1 MSKRKKVK
9 KKPTKQTEQTTQTAL
24 DRFFGTLDKHPY
36 LFTALACVLMLPLG
50 FAQVE
55 NITPFGIVIEAILWI
70 AGATAFV
77 AFCRPSNK
85 RNVNIYLIV
94 SSAALAIGYSALV
107 HYDSQLS
114 WWLFAPV
121 LIGLAQL
128 AVVLQRE
135 KKLTA
140 DRLVLMMILLGVAA
154 RYSYCLMHDYTQ
166 MQHDMGVFL
175 GDIGHA
181 GYISYWY
188 ENGFT
193 LPEFDVT
200 RYWQFYHPPLHHI
213 LMAGLLH
220 FFTDFFGMPFDTA
233 KEAIQILPMLYS
245 ALCMVVCRSI
255 FRRVGLK
262 GGGLA
267 AAMLIVC
274 FYPTFIIW
282 SGAYNNDILTT
293 LLMLLAILWTLKWA
307 EKPTLLRILPIALC
321 VGCGMMS
328 KLSAWMVAPAIA
340 MVFVWVFIRNIRK
353 PLRFI
358 GQYAAFGAVCA
369 PLALWW
375 GVRNLIKF
383 EIPLT
388 YVPDPNLSVM
398 SVEDTP
404 VLQRLFDFSFAQL
417 SYPFEAFTMY
427 GAPYNE
433 YNPLMGLIKTS
444 LFDEYNEDLT
454 FAPLMTVF
462 VVLALVLTVLSVAG
476 YLIMLFKKHDGM
488 DVMTKLFFTVIL
500 LTILISYY
508 AFCFQFPY
516 VCTENI
522 RYCIPVIPILAM
534 GFGFG
539 IQLLKKKKTAA

>member
-1 MSKRKKVK
+1 
-9 KKPTKQTEQTTQTAL
+9 
-24 DRFFGTLDKHPY
+24 
-36 LFTALACVLMLPLG
+36 
-50 FAQVE
+50 
-55 NITPFGIVIEAILWI
+55 
-70 AGATAFV
+70 
-77 AFCRPSNK
+77 
-85 RNVNIYLIV
+85 
-94 SSAALAIGYSALV
+94 
-107 HYDSQLS
+107 
-114 WWLFAPV
+114 
-121 LIGLAQL
+121 
-128 AVVLQRE
+128 
-135 KKLTA
+135 
-140 DRLVLMMILLGVAA
+140 
-154 RYSYCLMHDYTQ
+154 MHDYTQ

-404 VLQRLFDFSFAQL
+404 ALQRLFDFTFAQL